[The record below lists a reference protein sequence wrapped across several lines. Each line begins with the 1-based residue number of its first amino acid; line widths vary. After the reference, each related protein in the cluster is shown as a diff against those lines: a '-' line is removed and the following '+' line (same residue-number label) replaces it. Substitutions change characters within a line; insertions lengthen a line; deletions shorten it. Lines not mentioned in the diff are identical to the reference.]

1 MGKGKKII
9 EERPSAL
16 VQISV
21 GYQTNI
27 VFGKFHNINKPI
39 SLVRFSLLPSFQ
51 KFPDVIGS
59 CRYYVQLKCKHI
71 IKIPT
76 NA

>member
-1 MGKGKKII
+1 MGKGNKII
-9 EERPSAL
+9 EESPSAL

-39 SLVRFSLLPSFQ
+39 SLVRFHYCRVFKNFQMLLA
-51 KFPDVIGS
+51 
-59 CRYYVQLKCKHI
+59 
-71 IKIPT
+71 
-76 NA
+76 NADILF